1 RISEKRKIQ
10 VSRSLTEALHSES
23 KMSKV
28 VSMEH
33 RQTEYNEPGPS
44 RNPIATQEKDGAKIS
59 FFFSVQIRAHMNCC
73 STVTAGKESQ
83 QKVGRVIASTEV
95 MLLNSSIK
103 SDVLNVTEV
112 SSSIEC
118 VALCQAKR
126 CVLAVLN
133 KVMQICRIVI
143 VFDSLKSAAPPGAHV
158 NRLLGAET
166 GDRVWVAEDFAA
178 TIARNS
184 KRTFLNSSSSKNGS
198 IQLALINVTG
208 CYRIVVAGAKGGD
221 NPFTGGRRGFGAVT
235 AGSFNLT
242 AGTQLSIVV
251 GQAGGSA
258 NLNTS
263 GAGGGGGSFVYR
275 TADQHLL
282 MAAGGGGG
290 CSCCK
295 NGVSGKRDQNGAD
308 SNGNYILKSG
318 LGGTNGGPGFNE
330 PNKTKELLCHGGCG
344 AGWLGRA
351 VNPRRCSCD
360 GERGGGLADGWAGG
374 SAGESGTGDGGFG
387 GGGGGGGNATSPGA
401 AGAGGGFSGGGAGVG
416 RNQAGGGGGS
426 FCNGSDCIGVTG
438 GNSAGEHGWVTLRLL
453 AAGTCQQTSAGK
465 RPTGKRRLANVG
477 WQMSAGKRPAGKLRL
492 ANVPLANV
500 GWQTSRRQTSAGK
513 RPAGKRRYP
522 VEDDDIASMHSPTQI
537 MRERYLP
544 MVKIMATVLTVLI
557 HVVRPFRVAQFC
569 TLSAKCCCIR
579 FRSIMLTSS
588 AKPALTMLL
597 GTAAISRS
605 LITWFQRSACN
616 RTRYVQHNGVLVVNS
631 TVSSQVLNVH
641 RIEACAMLCGMKSC
655 SAAVFWKSSDL
666 CQLVTVSRET
676 GFAGNNEW
684 RLLGSETADVV
695 VMKLENFEELMK
707 PLEVFTNFA
716 EDKNWDDAKRASKV
730 KLLLRGEAQQYGG
743 SASQHRAMQE
753 FQGRQRKNGESIRDL
768 SFALRL
774 LYMRARP
781 HDPSTLRDR
790 ELKFR
795 IIQLLSAGIRE
806 ALLKESNSDT
816 CTLGTLVERTT
827 RLEQVMSKNATA
839 SSPMIFAVDD
849 RLVRL
854 EQQLETLT
862 AAVTRDNGTGRIGS
876 VQLVTIDIAGCYRI
890 ELAGAKGGDN
900 TYVSPDQL
908 GGRGALAAGNF
919 SLSVGVQLS
928 IVVGQAGGPSQ
939 SSSYSSGG
947 GGGGSFVY
955 RTSDNELLMAAGG
968 GGGASYGYSVD
979 VSTMSGLQPERTGTG
994 GANGQ
999 PGSNDQ
1005 STADTNSN
1013 PGGCGA
1019 GWLGKP
1025 TAARTSTE
1033 YGDRGGSR
1041 ADGWVGGRAG
1051 DTSPADGGFGGGGGG
1066 GAAAIKGAAGPAEAT
1081 AAAEPGLAATTPEE
1095 EAAPSA
1101 AAAAAWPQRGERV
1114 TDSEVSKPCAP
1125 TCIAWHP
1132 VKPILVC
1139 GWESGE
1145 ASVWNERE
1153 KQLFEFAPIH
1163 KTEIRELAFNGKGI
1177 RLLTGDNYGTVYQW
1191 KLDMKGKPQPAPNYS
1206 AKVSG
1211 AVVSMLL
1218 QPISGTE
1225 DGLDLSTLA
1234 KLAVSGDE
1242 RALDLF
1248 TSHNAGGSSRPGAHP
1263 ARVGPAAPTG
1273 PIEANCFFV
1282 GTLNGSVHYLDE
1294 HGRCELLFSTEGAV
1308 KRLLYHQKRNLLIS
1322 VTDSGSLSQHSI
1334 GPNGAARELTK
1345 FKLACRSPKP
1355 DIIWAGKT
1363 LLAMAVGETMVRFW
1377 DIASEDNYT
1386 LSMQD
1391 GMGYDSNVQ
1400 VTSIAYSA
1408 KKQVLAAGTQT
1419 GQLAFWKYQ
1428 PIHSS
1433 AQHEPEDE
1441 WQLQPPLFVRS
1452 NVSQLTWGTSD
1463 QLLGLNAVSDVYI
1476 ITEQPASCHY
1486 GNGLSAVQTG
1496 PKSLY
1501 LANFN
1506 ESIFAELQL
1515 ESRLKQVRTTGAHLV
1530 CSDGRSITSYEL
1542 LSPPGNSA
1550 EPITVSSLLK
1560 QVGEF
1565 QCDATQLDI
1574 YDQNVY
1580 TCETKKIQ
1588 VRTLQGT
1595 VKQQLAFSDNHGE
1608 PVCFTINSHNLVVG
1622 SSRGVIRLFDLSRRE
1637 AKAHGGEK
1645 FISEHVP
1652 RHATI
1657 QSVAVN
1663 SSGTCVSVVCVLD
1676 DLSVDPRVYVWDV
1689 EMDTVTYFN
1698 LRTGRSEHDEN
1709 DRNIDR
1715 GLRASGN
1722 SEEALPPISLT
1733 PGDHGQLVLRCRA
1746 GSSGG
1751 AGVRSAVADEL
1762 AEILGPENVGE
1773 VRVWAEVEATHW
1785 LIRVVTTAMGVGATG
1800 RGPVKEPVEPALARR
1815 SASSLPG
1822 WPECPGIHL
1831 RDTLLEAPKRLSCPI
1846 QSRTVCDQMVRAL
1859 KGVNRRLTV
1868 RVEGNF
1874 LPPDALIVQLH
1885 GAGAD
1890 GENFVLE
1897 DGGAGAVVSRFMAW
1911 WNAGFEFERGA
1922 ERGRDSV
1929 REGQQASRCFQVSQA
1944 EVAMRP
1950 EVPLSEGK
1958 LLLDLGTRVKQTT
1971 AMCPALGTV
1980 DEGLK
1985 EVPEDRG
1992 RWSSHSGGN
2001 IVRIADLL
2009 NRFSQKPDNSSDKE
2023 AQARDLSGRYPI
2035 SHHWDAL
2042 DSRLLIVEAKLT
2054 AHEEVLEQFN
2064 ITNNDKVM
2072 PDEAERMVISVF
2084 YSSDHGLWVQD
2095 SFAMHQSYSGLLRV
2109 DTPYFYF
2116 TVRPDMVA
2124 KTDQLDK
2131 SHSATLSSH
2140 KQYVAKRTMRDFVGL
2155 EESDKNSKEA
2165 MLDFSFYLTI
2175 GNIDEAFKMGHARG
2189 AMMLRQAQKVSDGNP
2204 DVVLAML
2211 ASQLGMRDEA
2221 ERLLK
2226 SAQRY
2231 DLLTNFYRA
2240 EGQWEKAIDVAEKFD
2255 RMSLRTT
2262 HHEFAK
2268 HLESVG
2274 HYTQAVQEYLLA
2286 DTHRTEV
2293 PRMLCDRP
2301 HELEAFDPQLNKWF
2315 ALFLESSGDFNGAMQ
2330 FYEAAKDYHSM
2341 VKLRCHME

>member
-1 RISEKRKIQ
+1 MSIYFDQHIKVSKGNIVSIAWHEKLK
-10 VSRSLTEALHSES
+10 
-23 KMSKV
+23 
-28 VSMEH
+28 
-33 RQTEYNEPGPS
+33 Y
-44 RNPIATQEKDGAKIS
+44 
-59 FFFSVQIRAHMNCC
+59 
-73 STVTAGKESQ
+73 
-83 QKVGRVIASTEV
+83 
-95 MLLNSSIK
+95 
-103 SDVLNVTEV
+103 
-112 SSSIEC
+112 
-118 VALCQAKR
+118 
-126 CVLAVLN
+126 LAVASY
-133 KVMQICRIVI
+133 
-143 VFDSLKSAAPPGAHV
+143 DSNIG
-158 NRLLGAET
+158 
-166 GDRVWVAEDFAA
+166 
-178 TIARNS
+178 
-184 KRTFLNSSSSKNGS
+184 GS
-198 IQLALINVTG
+198 ILFF
-208 CYRIVVAGAKGGD
+208 KD
-221 NPFTGGRRGFGAVT
+221 
-235 AGSFNLT
+235 
-242 AGTQLSIVV
+242 
-251 GQAGGSA
+251 
-258 NLNTS
+258 
-263 GAGGGGGSFVYR
+263 
-275 TADQHLL
+275 
-282 MAAGGGGG
+282 
-290 CSCCK
+290 
-295 NGVSGKRDQNGAD
+295 
-308 SNGNYILKSG
+308 
-318 LGGTNGGPGFNE
+318 E
-330 PNKTKELLCHGGCG
+330 
-344 AGWLGRA
+344 
-351 VNPRRCSCD
+351 
-360 GERGGGLADGWAGG
+360 
-374 SAGESGTGDGGFG
+374 
-387 GGGGGGGNATSPGA
+387 
-401 AGAGGGFSGGGAGVG
+401 
-416 RNQAGGGGGS
+416 
-426 FCNGSDCIGVTG
+426 
-438 GNSAGEHGWVTLRLL
+438 
-453 AAGTCQQTSAGK
+453 
-465 RPTGKRRLANVG
+465 
-477 WQMSAGKRPAGKLRL
+477 
-492 ANVPLANV
+492 
-500 GWQTSRRQTSAGK
+500 
-513 RPAGKRRYP
+513 
-522 VEDDDIASMHSPTQI
+522 
-537 MRERYLP
+537 
-544 MVKIMATVLTVLI
+544 
-557 HVVRPFRVAQFC
+557 
-569 TLSAKCCCIR
+569 
-579 FRSIMLTSS
+579 
-588 AKPALTMLL
+588 
-597 GTAAISRS
+597 
-605 LITWFQRSACN
+605 
-616 RTRYVQHNGVLVVNS
+616 
-631 TVSSQVLNVH
+631 
-641 RIEACAMLCGMKSC
+641 
-655 SAAVFWKSSDL
+655 
-666 CQLVTVSRET
+666 
-676 GFAGNNEW
+676 
-684 RLLGSETADVV
+684 
-695 VMKLENFEELMK
+695 
-707 PLEVFTNFA
+707 
-716 EDKNWDDAKRASKV
+716 
-730 KLLLRGEAQQYGG
+730 
-743 SASQHRAMQE
+743 
-753 FQGRQRKNGESIRDL
+753 
-768 SFALRL
+768 
-774 LYMRARP
+774 
-781 HDPSTLRDR
+781 
-790 ELKFR
+790 
-795 IIQLLSAGIRE
+795 
-806 ALLKESNSDT
+806 
-816 CTLGTLVERTT
+816 
-827 RLEQVMSKNATA
+827 
-839 SSPMIFAVDD
+839 
-849 RLVRL
+849 
-854 EQQLETLT
+854 
-862 AAVTRDNGTGRIGS
+862 
-876 VQLVTIDIAGCYRI
+876 
-890 ELAGAKGGDN
+890 
-900 TYVSPDQL
+900 
-908 GGRGALAAGNF
+908 
-919 SLSVGVQLS
+919 
-928 IVVGQAGGPSQ
+928 
-939 SSSYSSGG
+939 
-947 GGGGSFVY
+947 
-955 RTSDNELLMAAGG
+955 
-968 GGGASYGYSVD
+968 
-979 VSTMSGLQPERTGTG
+979 
-994 GANGQ
+994 
-999 PGSNDQ
+999 
-1005 STADTNSN
+1005 
-1013 PGGCGA
+1013 
-1019 GWLGKP
+1019 
-1025 TAARTSTE
+1025 
-1033 YGDRGGSR
+1033 
-1041 ADGWVGGRAG
+1041 
-1051 DTSPADGGFGGGGGG
+1051 
-1066 GAAAIKGAAGPAEAT
+1066 
-1081 AAAEPGLAATTPEE
+1081 
-1095 EAAPSA
+1095 
-1101 AAAAAWPQRGERV
+1101 GERV

-1263 ARVGPAAPTG
+1263 AGVGPAAPTG

-1506 ESIFAELQL
+1506 ESIFAELQM

-1530 CSDGRSITSYEL
+1530 CSDGRSVTSYEL
-1542 LSPPGNSA
+1542 LPPPGNSA

-1715 GLRASGN
+1715 
-1722 SEEALPPISLT
+1722 
-1733 PGDHGQLVLRCRA
+1733 
-1746 GSSGG
+1746 
-1751 AGVRSAVADEL
+1751 
-1762 AEILGPENVGE
+1762 
-1773 VRVWAEVEATHW
+1773 
-1785 LIRVVTTAMGVGATG
+1785 
-1800 RGPVKEPVEPALARR
+1800 
-1815 SASSLPG
+1815 
-1822 WPECPGIHL
+1822 
-1831 RDTLLEAPKRLSCPI
+1831 
-1846 QSRTVCDQMVRAL
+1846 
-1859 KGVNRRLTV
+1859 
-1868 RVEGNF
+1868 
-1874 LPPDALIVQLH
+1874 
-1885 GAGAD
+1885 
-1890 GENFVLE
+1890 
-1897 DGGAGAVVSRFMAW
+1897 
-1911 WNAGFEFERGA
+1911 
-1922 ERGRDSV
+1922 
-1929 REGQQASRCFQVSQA
+1929 
-1944 EVAMRP
+1944 
-1950 EVPLSEGK
+1950 
-1958 LLLDLGTRVKQTT
+1958 
-1971 AMCPALGTV
+1971 
-1980 DEGLK
+1980 
-1985 EVPEDRG
+1985 
-1992 RWSSHSGGN
+1992 
-2001 IVRIADLL
+2001 
-2009 NRFSQKPDNSSDKE
+2009 DKE

-2064 ITNNDKVM
+2064 ITNNDK
-2072 PDEAERMVISVF
+2072 AERMVISVF

-2175 GNIDEAFKMGHARG
+2175 GNIDEAFKAMKLIKSESVWHNMARMCVKTRRLDVTSVCLGKMGHARG
-2189 AMMLRQAQKVSDGNP
+2189 AMMIRQAQKVSDGNP

-2301 HELEAFDPQLNKWF
+2301 HELEAFVRRMQDPQLNKWF

-2341 VKLRCHME
+2341 VKLRCHMGEEEAAVELCNMTGDSAACCYLARHFESIGDAERAVHYFSRAQAFSSALRLCKAQGLLDQLVNLAMLARPDDMLDAARYLELNHPDLADKAILLYQKSGHASHAVDLAFRSKQFGALEHISRQLDHKTDPALLQKCAEFFLENNQFDRAVTLLGAGRQFQLAVRLCTEQNVPMSEELAESLTPEKGEIGEPERLRILEDIAELCFQQRNYHMACKKFTQLGNRLKAMKCLLKSGDTEKIIFFANVSKQKEIYVMAANYLQTLNWQQNPEIMKSIVQFYSRGKALDSLANFYQSCAQLEIEEFQDYSKALGALAEALKTLSKGVEQGTANEDALEELKVKTILVKKFADIQASYKTSRDEALRATQQFIQEFPSNPGFVRLGDAYAAMINHLANTGREKSAYSIVEEMKSRLGPKVNLATFVHPRTLERVHKAAGVPYAPPNRLGAPPGGGGGGGFDDDDDEIAESIDEQ